1 MVKCSPRTSGSQLP
15 IFFGFFLQAF
25 GSLFFLVTSWYVV
38 DDKLAADRA
47 ILSEIE
53 AEESDEDDE
62 DDDEDD
68 DSDDEDEYDDENDDI
83 DDDNDEADN
92 VDREDRDD
100 DDVIQ

>member
-1 MVKCSPRTSGSQLP
+1 MFSAHKWKPVANILW
-15 IFFGFFLQAF
+15 IFLQAF

-68 DSDDEDEYDDENDDI
+68 DSEDVVRSCFEKLI
-83 DDDNDEADN
+83 
-92 VDREDRDD
+92 VR
-100 DDVIQ
+100 IQLC

>member
-53 AEESDEDDE
+53 AEESDEDD
-62 DDDEDD
+62 DGDDEDD
-68 DSDDEDEYDDENDDI
+68 DSEDVVRSCFEKLI
-83 DDDNDEADN
+83 
-92 VDREDRDD
+92 VR
-100 DDVIQ
+100 IQLC